1 MAIATS
7 FAPVRPWTHT
17 PRRYPEI
24 EPAGAPA
31 VEDFVYRRGMSARPN
46 ISDIKTIPLFAGF
59 GDAELEAIAALF
71 APAQL
76 RNQAGKPG
84 LIFDVGEP
92 ATSFYLLTAGEVLLD
107 RPGDDIYRLRPPA
120 LIGELGALTSLG
132 RTCRA
137 SIDGDAT
144 VWAMDAAKLQ
154 AFFRD
159 HQEMGLR
166 FLVNLLGVVAD
177 KVQRD
182 QRRMA
187 DMRTN
192 LVRTQKQLKKL
203 RELVLDAPETP
214 LSAPVHDALDVLI
227 SHNRRINYRVEPPT
241 ALAAGLRNEH
251 GEFPVIELSRTHVSV
266 QWPKPAAVPAVDDW
280 ISGALDLAG
289 AEIPISG
296 RVIRAIGQ
304 RVTIELDLLIE
315 EFSAAFEGYLTRLQ
329 LLDILV

>member
-1 MAIATS
+1 
-7 FAPVRPWTHT
+7 
-17 PRRYPEI
+17 
-24 EPAGAPA
+24 
-31 VEDFVYRRGMSARPN
+31 MSARPS

-59 GDAELEAIAALF
+59 GDSELEAVAALF
-71 APAQL
+71 VPAVL
-76 RNQAGKPG
+76 RQKEGAAG

-92 ATSFYLLTAGEVLLD
+92 AMSFYLLTSGEVLLD

-120 LIGELGALTSLG
+120 LIGELGALTNLG

-137 SIDGDAT
+137 SVDGEAT

-154 AFFRD
+154 AFFREQ
-159 HQEMGLR
+159 QEMGLR

-227 SHNRRINYRVEPPT
+227 SNNRRINYRVEPPP
-241 ALAAGLRNEH
+241 ALAASLRTES
-251 GEFPVIELSRTHVSV
+251 GALTVLELSRTHFSV
-266 QWPKPAAVPAVDDW
+266 QWPKAVAVPAVDDW
-280 ISGALDLAG
+280 LTGVLDLAG
-289 AEIPISG
+289 AEIPVSG
-296 RVIRAIGQ
+296 RVIRALSQ

-315 EFSAAFEGYLTRLQ
+315 EFGAAFEGYLTRLQ